1 MNINA
6 ASMAWTFYA
15 LFLVL
20 AALGFISDYQP
31 IDRAFLDTNMT
42 LNLTHLIT
50 AVGFAV
56 VSKQDVKI
64 TIQFIQIIGM
74 AYMMIS
80 LIGFMGV
87 NIVIEEKWEE
97 VISLNLL
104 SYIQFGLGVILSIF
118 GTILNKDL
126 CATNI

>member
-31 IDRAFLDTNMT
+31 ADRVFLDTNMT
-42 LNLTHLIT
+42 LNFTHLIT
-50 AVGFAV
+50 AIAFAV
-56 VSKQDVKI
+56 VSKQDRNI
-64 TIQFIQIIGM
+64 TIQFIQTIGM

-87 NIVIEEKWEE
+87 NIVIGEKWEE

-126 CATNI
+126 CSTNI

>member
-31 IDRAFLDTNMT
+31 VDRAFLDTNMT

-56 VSKQDVKI
+56 VSKQDRDL
-64 TIQFIQIIGM
+64 TIQFIRIIGM
-74 AYMMIS
+74 AYMLIS

-87 NIVIEEKWEE
+87 NIVIGEQWEE
-97 VISLNLL
+97 VIFLNLL
-104 SYIQFGLGVILSIF
+104 SYIQFSLGVVLSFF
-118 GTILNKDL
+118 GAILNKGL
-126 CATNI
+126 RSAHV

>member
-15 LFLVL
+15 IFLVL
-20 AALGFISDYQP
+20 AALGFISDHQP
-31 IDRAFLDTNMT
+31 VDRVFLDTNMA

-64 TIQFIQIIGM
+64 TIQFIQTIGM

-87 NIVIEEKWEE
+87 NIVIGEKWEE

-126 CATNI
+126 CSTNI